1 MENTPLY
8 NITVGQYQLI
18 TNIDDELP
26 TIEKNIYVVAALHNI
41 TYEEARNIKIKE
53 FNSLI
58 SSLEGLDIRQLESKK
73 INNNIKLG
81 GKKYWIEH
89 NPNKLTSGQLLDIIN
104 IRSQKVGEGVM
115 VMDYIMAALCKPIN
129 GKYGDDELTL
139 SERAALCRDVKIS
152 EVWNVFVFFWNLW
165 SDYLRSTEDSL
176 QVWMEES
183 IQKAKKILAN
193 DGDSLA

>member
-81 GKKYWIEH
+81 GKKSWIEH

-115 VMDYIMAALCKPIN
+115 VMDYIMAALCKPIT